1 MSPAK
6 LSLGVAGA
14 GKWGGNHVA
23 TAAALGVLG
32 AICDADAALLG
43 KVWDSYPDAQVTTRY
58 ADLLKMPVDAIVI
71 ATPAQTHAQLAL
83 AAIAAGKHVFV
94 EKPLALEVGDAQRI
108 VDEARRRNVRVF
120 VGHIVLYQQAVRN
133 VLEQVSAG
141 AIGDVFHVRARRA
154 SFGRLR
160 FVEDVWWSFAPH
172 DVATVLEI
180 MGEVPVDAVM
190 ARQSYAT
197 RGIADFAYA
206 DFRFSRDRTAHTEV
220 TWLDPNKGAQL
231 DVFGSGGVLRLR
243 EGREET
249 TVTMTPCGVNR
260 DNATRPE
267 LWRRDGQTV
276 RFERDEPLRTEL
288 QAFLTYIRQGGSSPT
303 DGEAG
308 LRVVRALA
316 MAAAPSSPILHE
328 IYERTPV

>member
-1 MSPAK
+1 MSGLK
-6 LSLGVAGA
+6 LGVAGA

-23 TAAALGVLG
+23 TAAALGALG

-43 KVWDSYPDAQVTTRY
+43 RIWDAYPDAQVTSRY
-58 ADLLKMPVDAIVI
+58 ADLLKMNVDAIVI

-94 EKPLALEVGDAQRI
+94 EKPLALSIEDAQRV
-108 VDEARRRNVRVF
+108 VDEARRKNLRVF
-120 VGHIVLYQQAVRN
+120 VGHIVLYQAAVRS
-133 VLEQVSAG
+133 LLDQLRAG
-141 AIGDVFHVRARRA
+141 AIGDVYHLRARRA

-172 DVATVLEI
+172 DVATMLEV
-180 MGEVPVDAVM
+180 MGELPADATL

-197 RGIADFAYA
+197 RGIADLAYA
-206 DFRFSRDRTAHTEV
+206 DYRFSRDRTAHVEV

-231 DVFGSGGVLRLR
+231 DVFGSEGVLRLR
-243 EGREET
+243 EARDDIT
-249 TVTMTPCGVNR
+249 LTHVACGVNR
-260 DNATRPE
+260 DGGRPE
-267 LWRRDGQTV
+267 LWRGEERNV
-276 RFERDEPLRTEL
+276 HFERDEPLRTEL
-288 QAFLTYIRQGGSSPT
+288 QAFIDFIERGRPVPT
-303 DGEAG
+303 DGDAG

-316 MAAAPSSPILHE
+316 MAAKPGHILHE